1 MKRTG
6 LLKKIFLAA
15 STALFCSMPL
25 CAQFNALKVPD
36 SSAIRKT
43 VLSSW
48 LKAPLNE
55 IKYKAVENR
64 TNESGSQFQISLE
77 QSQNEFNVVIAPKV
91 VIDVEQIKENKK
103 HIVSMEIYPS
113 GAAGS
118 WILSR
123 DLKTGKPS
131 RIRCFFNNDSE
142 VYIQLRPD
150 GTKTLADLIVFNSFA
165 ARSVPIGIPFEN
177 LYTASFSQ
185 LYQWT
190 KDRLPWKKVTVT
202 TGLYREKLQMV
213 AVIRENL
220 KNINY
225 AQYACYDENGKLSSI
240 ITGDAFEGQTYILDD
255 YGNLTGEE
263 TNVKDDYRLTLS
275 SPGFVKWIADGLI
288 EPLTGSGTKINELL
302 ENTYSFSPTGK
313 AGVLSQSYN
322 LTLTLDWCRNLA
334 AKVMSAR
341 SSRDFSYKTGGV
353 DVRVEPFACEIVNS
367 KIVSA
372 PGYLTGS
379 GYEIK
384 SIKSLLYVLG
394 VTEPGYFYLA
404 AIKRTSSVKPD
415 EMAFNDCAAL
425 FPYFDDKG
433 TFGCIVFDNGTEL
446 TLETFIAKYASSFA
460 HLERIKASDYFF
472 PKN

>member
-15 STALFCSMPL
+15 SAALFCSTPL
-25 CAQFNALKVPD
+25 CAQLNALKVPD

-55 IKYKAVENR
+55 IKFKAVENR

-77 QSQNEFNVVIAPKV
+77 QSQSEFNVVIAPKV
-91 VIDVEQIKENKK
+91 VIDVEQIKENTRR
-103 HIVSMEIYPS
+103 IVSMEIYPW
-113 GAAGS
+113 GAPGS

-123 DLKTGKPS
+123 DLKTGKPK
-131 RIRCFFNNDSE
+131 RIRIFFNNDSE
-142 VYIQLRPD
+142 VYIQLRPE
-150 GTKTLADLIVFNSFA
+150 GSKTLADLIVFNSFA
-165 ARSVPIGIPFEN
+165 ARSVPLGVPFEN
-177 LYTASFSQ
+177 FYTASFSQ
-185 LYQWT
+185 FYEWT
-190 KDRLPWKKVTVT
+190 KDRLPWKKVNIT
-202 TGLYREKLQMV
+202 TGLYREKLQMA

-220 KNINY
+220 KNINF
-225 AQYACYDENGKLSSI
+225 AEYACYDENGNLCSLL
-240 ITGDAFEGQTYILDD
+240 TGQAFEGQSYILDD

-263 TNVKDDYRLTLS
+263 ADVKDDKRLTLS

-302 ENTYSFSPTGK
+302 ENTYSFSATGK
-313 AGVLSQSYN
+313 AGVLSQTYN

-334 AKVMSAR
+334 AKAMSSR
-341 SSRDFSYKTGGV
+341 SSRDFTYKTAGV
-353 DVRVEPFACEIVNS
+353 DVTIEPFASEIAGS

-379 GYEIK
+379 GYRIQ

-404 AIKRTSSVKPD
+404 AIKRTSQVRPD
-415 EMAFNDCAAL
+415 EMAFNDCAVL

-433 TFGCIVFDNGTEL
+433 TFGCMVFDNGTEM
-446 TLETFIAKYASSFA
+446 TLETFIAKYGDSFA